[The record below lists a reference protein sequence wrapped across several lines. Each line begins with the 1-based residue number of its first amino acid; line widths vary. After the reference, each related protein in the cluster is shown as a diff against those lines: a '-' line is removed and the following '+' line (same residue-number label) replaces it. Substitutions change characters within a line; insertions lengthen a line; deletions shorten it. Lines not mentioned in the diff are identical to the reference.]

1 MEYSPLSSIFLRKFM
16 LIGDLV
22 KKSGISKDT
31 IRYYE
36 KMGLIKLNKKERR
49 ENNYKEYSD
58 DILVRLTL
66 VKRLKLLGFTLNEIS
81 DTIDILLGQANP
93 CTEIL
98 EAVNSKIDLIE
109 QKMKELEE
117 IKARLL
123 DIRKIVMAIAVWMIY
138 CQAVLIAKAKVKSD
152 QLQT

>member
-1 MEYSPLSSIFLRKFM
+1 M

-22 KKSGISKDT
+22 KKSGLSKDT

-58 DILVRLTL
+58 DILVRLSL

-81 DTIDILLGQANP
+81 DTIEILLGETNP

-98 EAVNSKIDLIE
+98 EAVNTKIDLVE

-117 IKARLL
+117 IKARLTAIQKNCNGNCSID
-123 DIRKIVMAIAVWMIY
+123 DILPSCINF
-138 CQAVLIAKAKVKSD
+138 
-152 QLQT
+152 